1 MARNWKL
8 GALILAS
15 TLLAGTASATLIT
28 VAVNSTQLGLDL
40 ARTCKLASCF
50 GATGGQVWINNT
62 DYLTSGTVT
71 IDTTALTMSASLL
84 VAYSEISGA
93 ADPAITKIEFFNTT
107 YNFTAPITIIGG
119 NTYQIAALSTGV
131 VDPLSV
137 TETGTGG
144 GTTNPVYNTVAL
156 SGSCLLGVNNF
167 GQCGFTF
174 GRAGFQV
181 DAPLSRYV
189 QQTFNLAVPEPTAMT
204 LSGAGMLGLGWVGRK
219 RA

>member
-8 GALILAS
+8 GAMALAS
-15 TLLAGTASATLIT
+15 VLLAGTASATLFT
-28 VAVNSTQLGLDL
+28 VPVNSTQFGLDL
-40 ARTCKLASCF
+40 ARTCIGPSCF
-50 GATGGQVWINNT
+50 GANAQVWINNT
-62 DYLTSGTVT
+62 DYQTSGTVT

-93 ADPAITKIEFFNTT
+93 ADNGITQIEFFNTT

-119 NTYQIAALSTGV
+119 NTYQLVGGATAV
-131 VDPLSV
+131 VDPASV

-144 GTTNPVYNTVAL
+144 GTTNPIYNTVVV
-156 SGSCLLGVNNF
+156 SGTCLLGVNNS

-174 GRAGFQV
+174 GRSGFQV

-189 QQTFNLAVPEPTAMT
+189 LHTFNLAVPEPTT
-204 LSGAGMLGLGWVGRK
+204 LTQNGAGFLGLGWVGRK